1 MGLECFRAAYR
12 TEREHNTMTNL
23 PNDYP
28 KPRLNQTQ
36 DLYTALLPRQ
46 NQSAVLPRLGSS
58 VTVTNG

>member
-1 MGLECFRAAYR
+1 
-12 TEREHNTMTNL
+12 MTNL